1 MKRFVDLHLCLP
13 IENLDQVKRMVG
25 RSSELGYSLVGIP
38 LPKNITGKNVS
49 QLQIICHDANMDFVK
64 RIDLTPRTSREL
76 LRDLRRF
83 RRTFEVVSV
92 TCASKAVARQA
103 AKDRRVDILSFSAT
117 NLRTRFFDYAE
128 AELASNALSC
138 LEIDMTPLLT
148 LTGFQRVRLI
158 SRLRQ
163 EVTIAKKSSVP
174 IIISSGAMNEF
185 LLRGPHDYAA
195 LTCLFDLTT
204 PFSLRAVSEN
214 PVELVER
221 NRRKLSP
228 DYLAPGLRIVK
239 RGKLNG

>member
-1 MKRFVDLHLCLP
+1 MKRFVDLHLFVP
-13 IENLDQVKRMVG
+13 IGNLDQVKRMVG

-38 LPKNITGKNVS
+38 LPTGIAGENVR
-49 QLQIICHDANMDFVK
+49 QLQIICEDANMDFVK

-83 RRTFEVVSV
+83 RRRFEVVSV
-92 TCASKAVARQA
+92 VCASKAVARQA

-138 LEIDMTPLLT
+138 LEIDMAALLT
-148 LTGFQRVRLI
+148 LSGFQRVRLI

-163 EVTIAKKSSVP
+163 EVAIARKFNVP
-174 IIISSGAMNEF
+174 VIISSGAANEF
-185 LLRGPHDYAA
+185 LLRGPHDYVA
-195 LTCLFDLTT
+195 LASLFDSTT

-214 PVELVER
+214 PLELVER

-239 RGKLNG
+239 RG